1 MIFTQLRKKFL
12 GIWLATIVLIFVAGL
27 FFASDAFTATTNYTV
42 CSSGCDF
49 TSLADALN
57 DPGLDGDSLIDTVTL
72 TADYVFNYD
81 AETVTGTDFI
91 LNIPSGVTISCDSGA
106 DTLGDKNQA
115 EIELSGSTNVT
126 IQNCLTENVKVS
138 LFGDNVNL
146 LGNTFSSETDSWITL
161 TVVDGFEISGNT
173 GIQRIQLQG
182 ADNGLIEDNDIE
194 CRFSGC
200 INVVTAG
207 APDYNDPPSIDANIC
222 NNVLINNNNIT
233 NYAIGNIGDW
243 VLINGGK
250 NIQFTNNTISSA
262 VTMNNHY
269 MTLVTVQNAQA
280 EFTGNYII
288 APKKVSTTQA
298 TWPFNVRVDEY
309 HIDVLYENN
318 TVYSQYDNDICIG
331 LFDGTNDP
339 NINVD
344 ITANY
349 NLCYNGSLTVAG
361 SAISFSYDAAP
372 GNANVTLTDSFNGLY
387 NFTSPYISD
396 DSGIITA
403 LNSNTVTSNPFLRT
417 ANVTTSDDYYPSPI
431 SRYYDVDGT
440 KDIGAHS
447 GVRVTNYLIDDDCAV
462 DYATCFS
469 TTTTILNE
477 VISTGDTV
485 NIATGTYE
493 VISLDSPV
501 NNVTFI
507 GAGANTIFDA
517 SGSGSAFSIENITN
531 SSFSNFQVQGSNSN
545 VTTTYAIDH
554 AQYTDGVYTYD
565 ESLNLGMPVNSVL
578 ILTGPP
584 VANTCNSSVFYD
596 ADDFDIST
604 IIDATDSNWNLG
616 LVNYFSGF
624 ARFTVLV
631 PDEYVSSATEL
642 LGCANPGELTIEY
655 FVDDVYIASNGVYE
669 YNDTA
674 ISGVGLSVKPGDTD
688 PPAITRTVVTEESGG
703 LLINNSSGNT
713 FSSIT
718 STDNS
723 YAIVF
728 KGLSASNII
737 KDSNLVNSTNGDLL
751 TVGGGNNFFED
762 VLFDRTTVDIMGSGN
777 MNIKYSVRAY
787 IKDTASN
794 ALSGAEVSF
803 ISANSLDSEILTT
816 VGSGFT
822 PFSSPL
828 LAYTLTSSSLLEVNG
843 GYNPYNITVSLD
855 RYTTKTMSA
864 NLNTPLQLVTMTLSG
879 LSSSGGGG
887 IAITTPCVSV
897 NYSQWGTCVNDQQYR
912 DVLNQTPSGCRLT
925 ESQESMRSRNCLG
938 TTEETPSNIKSV
950 MDQERELSVK
960 INTALANRLAG
971 RILLQVEEFGQA
983 WYVEPVTK
991 KRYFMGLPIDAF
1003 NLMRRFGLGISNLNL
1018 KKFQDSGVPRIF
1030 ASRIFLQVE
1039 SNGEAYYVNPVNMKM
1054 YYLGRPADAFRIM
1067 QELSLGITNLD
1078 LKQIAVGEEWE

>member
-57 DPGLDGDSLIDTVTL
+57 DPGLDGDSFIDTVTL

-81 AETVTGTDFI
+81 AETATGTDFI

-477 VISTGDTV
+477 IISTGDTV

-545 VTTTYAIDH
+545 VTTTYSITRS
-554 AQYTDGVYTYD
+554 QFTDGTTIYNQTTPLFGSEDVMFVMYD
-565 ESLNLGMPVNSVL
+565 VTPGL
-578 ILTGPP
+578 
-584 VANTCNSSVFYD
+584 CNGLS
-596 ADDFDIST
+596 I
-604 IIDATDSNWNLG
+604 ATDNIDDITTIVDGASVNWNMALVQYDLG
-616 LVNYFSGF
+616 PGGI
-624 ARFTVLV
+624 AKFTVVSPNNLV
-631 PDEYVSSATEL
+631 DSSATLEA
-642 LGCANPGELTIEY
+642 CAPGVVTVDY
-655 FVDDVYIASNGVYE
+655 FVNNFYTVSEGVFS
-669 YNDTA
+669 YNTTA
-674 ISGVGLSVKPGDTD
+674 VANAGLSLLLTDTD
-688 PPAITRTVVTEESGG
+688 PPTLTRTVVTEESGG

-713 FSSIT
+713 FSSVT

-737 KDSNLVNSTNGDLL
+737 KDSNLVNSTNSDLL

-843 GYNPYNITVSLD
+843 GYNPYNITASLD
-855 RYTTKTMSA
+855 RYTYQ
-864 NLNTPLQLVTMTLSG
+864 NN
-879 LSSSGGGG
+879 
-887 IAITTPCVSV
+887 
-897 NYSQWGTCVNDQQYR
+897 
-912 DVLNQTPSGCRLT
+912 
-925 ESQESMRSRNCLG
+925 ECL
-938 TTEETPSNIKSV
+938 I
-950 MDQERELSVK
+950 
-960 INTALANRLAG
+960 
-971 RILLQVEEFGQA
+971 
-983 WYVEPVTK
+983 
-991 KRYFMGLPIDAF
+991 
-1003 NLMRRFGLGISNLNL
+1003 
-1018 KKFQDSGVPRIF
+1018 
-1030 ASRIFLQVE
+1030 
-1039 SNGEAYYVNPVNMKM
+1039 
-1054 YYLGRPADAFRIM
+1054 
-1067 QELSLGITNLD
+1067 
-1078 LKQIAVGEEWE
+1078 